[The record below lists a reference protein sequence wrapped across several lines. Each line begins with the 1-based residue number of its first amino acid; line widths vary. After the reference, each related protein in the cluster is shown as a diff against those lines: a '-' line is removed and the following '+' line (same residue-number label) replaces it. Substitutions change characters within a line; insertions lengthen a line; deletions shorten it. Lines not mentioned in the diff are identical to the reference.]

1 MTINHKKKLI
11 FIHIPKNAG
20 TSIIKAMG
28 IKNIFMDKTIE
39 EYKIE
44 YSNYWDKYTKFAVI
58 RDPIDRFISAYKFA
72 RMKES
77 GWFSATGQE
86 ELSKHADYEICN
98 SVDINGY
105 VDYLYEDK
113 NNYNRWTIPQTFI
126 LQNNQGKFEID
137 YFAKYEN
144 LNKDLEKIG
153 ITRIEKLNS
162 STIEKDNLLKLTN
175 KSKKRLCEIYE
186 IDYVNFSYT
195 IPKFNINFS
204 YN

>member
-28 IKNIFMDKTIE
+28 LNNIFMDKTIE

-44 YSNYWDKYTKFAVI
+44 YSNYWDKYTKFTVI
-58 RDPIDRFISAYKFA
+58 RDPIDRFISSYKFA
-72 RMKES
+72 RMNES

-113 NNYNRWTIPQTFI
+113 NNYSRWTIPQTFI
-126 LQNNQGKFEID
+126 LQNNQRKFEID
-137 YFAKYEN
+137 YFVRYEN

-153 ITRIEKLNS
+153 ITKIEKLNS

-186 IDYVNFSYT
+186 TDYVNFSYT
-195 IPKFNINFS
+195 IPKFNIIFS

>member
-20 TSIIKAMG
+20 TSIIKAME
-28 IKNIFMDKTIE
+28 IKNAFMDKTIE

-44 YSNYWDKYTKFAVI
+44 YSNYWDKYTKFTVI
-58 RDPIDRFISAYKFA
+58 RDPIDRFISSYKFA

-113 NNYNRWTIPQTFI
+113 NNYSRWTIPQTFI
-126 LQNNQGKFEID
+126 LQNNQRKFEID
-137 YFAKYEN
+137 YFVRYEN

-153 ITRIEKLNS
+153 ITKIEKLNS

-195 IPKFNINFS
+195 IPKFNIIFS

>member
-1 MTINHKKKLI
+1 M
-11 FIHIPKNAG
+11 
-20 TSIIKAMG
+20 
-28 IKNIFMDKTIE
+28 
-39 EYKIE
+39 
-44 YSNYWDKYTKFAVI
+44 KFAVI

-113 NNYNRWTIPQTFI
+113 NNYSRWTIPQTFI
-126 LQNNQGKFEID
+126 LQNNQRKFEID
-137 YFAKYEN
+137 YFVRYEN
-144 LNKDLEKIG
+144 LNEDLEKIG
-153 ITRIEKLNS
+153 ITKIEKLNS

-186 IDYVNFSYT
+186 IDYINFSYT
-195 IPKFNINFS
+195 IPKFNIIFS